1 MRADPKRHRP
11 PNFQRTNKLEEGM
24 MKIIPFPKSNPG
36 FVGKQVIEPTEL
48 NDRQKELYR
57 QLQQNLKKIK
67 ELDKKLP
74 PHRRLPR
81 VLE

>member
-24 MKIIPFPKSNPG
+24 MKIIPFPKSNPR
-36 FVGKQVIEPTEL
+36 FVGKPVIEPTEL

-57 QLQQNLKKIK
+57 QWRLKLIKIK
-67 ELDKKLP
+67 ELDRKLP
-74 PHRRLPR
+74 PNRRLPLK
-81 VLE
+81 LE